1 LRDFSVQVRWGEA
14 LTQGCIEQSNVYDI
28 YDASNGNHIFV
39 ALERS
44 EDCARCCCA
53 PGHSLFV
60 EIKTTAGMQVRVRA
74 TATATATGLRS
85 RGCRDHP
92 IPNPDPDPDPDPNLT
107 RACRGCRAI
116 SSCRC
121 RPR

>member
-1 LRDFSVQVRWGEA
+1 MQVRWGEA

>member
-1 LRDFSVQVRWGEA
+1 MWDFLVQVRWGEA

-53 PGHSLFV
+53 PSHSLFV

-74 TATATATGLRS
+74 TATATA
-85 RGCRDHP
+85 
-92 IPNPDPDPDPDPNLT
+92 
-107 RACRGCRAI
+107 RACGAGVAGITRILTLTLTLILTLTSPGRAGDA
-116 SSCRC
+116 SR
-121 RPR
+121 